1 MFEGRASTLQLRVF
15 AYHVGGKVDFIGFVS
30 SSVSEAVDV
39 DPRLFDEN
47 ARALDLFNTY
57 APL

>member
-1 MFEGRASTLQLRVF
+1 MAPHELKDAHFHPYRRCDPIRTA
-15 AYHVGGKVDFIGFVS
+15 
-30 SSVSEAVDV
+30 EAVDV
-39 DPRLFDEN
+39 DVDVDVDPKLLGEN

>member
-1 MFEGRASTLQLRVF
+1 M
-15 AYHVGGKVDFIGFVS
+15 
-30 SSVSEAVDV
+30 DV
-39 DPRLFDEN
+39 DPRLFGET